1 MALESELL
9 GAHALGVRDILALT
23 GDPPRVGEYPSASG
37 VWDIDSIGLVAVL
50 ARLNRGEDGAGSPI
64 GQPAGFT
71 IACALDP
78 TATDAQTEW
87 DRLERKLA
95 AGAHL
100 IMTQPLFGVAQV
112 ESMLGEARRRFGP
125 GGFPVPVL
133 LGVLPLVTARHA
145 EFLHNEVPGITIP
158 EEARAAM
165 HAAGERG
172 AEVGIEMADA
182 LLAEVGGAVAGT
194 YIMPSF
200 GRYEQCAGLVRR
212 IRERLATSRWPE
224 PAPLHVGAAG
234 PARRS
239 ALTAA
244 TPAGGRQPGDEPERQ
259 HREHEGERTAR
270 RASRGRRREGPS
282 TSAGRSAPGRGP

>member
-1 MALESELL
+1 MARVRMGALAVAFGIQHDLDLECLVHVTTRDRTLMALESELL

-23 GDPPRVGEYPSASG
+23 GDPPRVGDFPAARG
-37 VWDIDSIGLVAVL
+37 VWDVDSIGLVAVL

-78 TATDAQTEW
+78 TAADAATEW
-87 DRLERKLA
+87 DRLERKLE

-100 IMTQPLFGVAQV
+100 VMTQPLFSVDQV
-112 ESMLGEARRRFGP
+112 DGMLAEARRRFGP
-125 GGFPVPVL
+125 RGFPVPVL

-158 EEARAAM
+158 DEARAAM

-172 AEVGIEMADA
+172 SEVGIEMADA
-182 LLAEVGGAVAGT
+182 LLAQVGAEVSGT

-212 IRERLATSRWPE
+212 IRARL
-224 PAPLHVGAAG
+224 GAAI
-234 PARRS
+234 S
-239 ALTAA
+239 A
-244 TPAGGRQPGDEPERQ
+244 
-259 HREHEGERTAR
+259 
-270 RASRGRRREGPS
+270 
-282 TSAGRSAPGRGP
+282 